1 MPRPVTDDDVMLNN
15 DALDPGYGQLNDITR
30 DTINLAATREGF
42 LLDSVYSGKAMAV
55 FLKRARQGGPN

>member
-1 MPRPVTDDDVMLNN
+1 MLNN

-30 DTINLAATREGF
+30 DAINLAATREGF